1 MTAPPDRPA
10 RSRITLS
17 RPRKTVRIHL
27 SDGRI
32 YQGPVGTPLLDFIDA
47 AYTEPEAAI
56 VGALVDGELREL
68 SYPVVRDCDVQPVD
82 TYSADGL
89 RIYQRSLTFVMIVAA
104 RELFPEGRLY
114 VDHSVT
120 LGGFYCQ
127 VEGRPPFT
135 EGELEAI
142 AGRMREI
149 LAADEPIYKERL
161 PLQEAID
168 LFASQGYEDKVRLF
182 TGREG
187 GAVTVYTLRGVRD
200 YFYGHMLPHTGRLG
214 EFSLEHYGPGFILR
228 IQIRKHIYPL
238 DSHRQYPKL
247 MGVFREYGRWLGILG
262 IEDVGSMNEA
272 IESGQAQ
279 RAVLVSEALHEKRIS
294 EIAQAILAR
303 GTVRLVLIAG
313 PSSSGK
319 TTFAN
324 RLAIQ
329 LMASERR
336 PFPLGLDDYFV
347 DRELTPRDEHG
358 EYDFESLGAVNVR
371 LFNEQ
376 LAALLAGQR
385 VQIPRFDFPTGRSL
399 PGPEVQLD
407 GDAILLIEGIHG
419 LNPELIYQIPEE
431 QVFRVYVSALT
442 QLNLDH
448 HNRIPTTD
456 NRLLRRIVRD
466 QRYRSISATETI
478 RRWQGVRRG
487 EERNIFPYQENADVM
502 FNSALVYE
510 LSVLKPL
517 AEPLLLQ
524 VPHGAPESVEA
535 RRLLSFLRWLKPC
548 DGSLVPENSILR
560 EFIGGSVLRDF
571 RW

>member
-1 MTAPPDRPA
+1 MSDIKTPH
-10 RSRITLS
+10 RITPS
-17 RPRKTVRIHL
+17 RPRKTAHVCL

-32 YQGPVGTPLLDFIDA
+32 FQGPVGAPLIEFMDA
-47 AYTEPEAAI
+47 AYPEPEAAI
-56 VGALVDGELREL
+56 VGALVDGQLREL
-68 SYPVVRDCDVQPVD
+68 GYPVVRDCDVQPVD

-89 RIYQRSLTFVMIVAA
+89 RIYQRSMSFIMIVAA

-114 VDHSVT
+114 IDHSVT
-120 LGGFYCQ
+120 LGGFFCQ
-127 VEGRPPFT
+127 VIGRPPFT
-135 EGELEAI
+135 EAELQAI
-142 AGRMREI
+142 ARRMGEI
-149 LAADEPIYKERL
+149 IAADEPILKERL
-161 PLQEAID
+161 PLQEAIE
-168 LFASQGYEDKVRLF
+168 LFASQGYDDKVRLF
-182 TGREG
+182 SGRDE

-200 YFYGHMLPHTGRLG
+200 YFYGHMLPRTGRLG
-214 EFSLEHYGPGFILR
+214 AFSLEHYTPGFILR
-228 IQIRKHIYPL
+228 IQLRKHIYPL
-238 DSHRQYPKL
+238 DSHLHYPKL
-247 MGVFREYGRWLGILG
+247 MGVLREYGRWLGILG

-303 GTVRLVLIAG
+303 ERVRLVLIAG

-319 TTFAN
+319 TTFAK

-329 LMASERR
+329 LMAAERQ

-347 DRELTPRDEHG
+347 DRELTPRDERG
-358 EYDFESLGAVNVR
+358 EYDFESLGAVNVA

-376 LAALLAGQR
+376 LAALMAGQR
-385 VQIPRFDFPTGRSL
+385 VQIPHFDFREGKSV
-399 PGPEVQLD
+399 PGPEVQLT
-407 GDAILLIEGIHG
+407 GDAILIVEGIHG
-419 LNPELIYQIPEE
+419 LNPELVYGIPEE
-431 QVFRVYVSALT
+431 LVLRVYVSALT

-456 NRLLRRIVRD
+456 NRLLRRMVRD
-466 QRYRSISATETI
+466 QRYRGISATETM
-478 RRWQGVRRG
+478 RRWRDVRRG

-524 VPHGAPESVEA
+524 VPAEAPESVEA
-535 RRLLSFLRWLKPC
+535 RRLLSFLRWFKPC
-548 DGSLVPENSILR
+548 EADLVPENSLLR
-560 EFIGGSVLRDF
+560 EFIGGSVLRRF
-571 RW
+571 QW